1 MCDVQVVCVYVY
13 CVCVVC
19 EWSVCVYGERVV
31 CVCLVC
37 VSGVCIWCAGCVSSV
52 YMEWECVCV
61 YMMCVCG
68 MRVCVYVVSMHVG
81 CVCVCPIVPRPLSF
95 LQSHHFPVASIP
107 HIPSLMRLWTCHVLG
122 KRITILERT
131 AYALEE
137 TCR

>member
-1 MCDVQVVCVYVY
+1 MCVSGMCEWCVYMVCGVCEQCVYGVGMCVYVY
-13 CVCVVC
+13 DVCVWHV
-19 EWSVCVYGERVV
+19 SVCVCGINA
-31 CVCLVC
+31 C
-37 VSGVCIWCAGCVSSV
+37 GV
-52 YMEWECVCV
+52 
-61 YMMCVCG
+61 
-68 MRVCVYVVSMHVG
+68 

>member
-1 MCDVQVVCVYVY
+1 MSGMCEWCVYMVCGVCEQCVYGVGMCVYVY
-13 CVCVVC
+13 DVCVWHV
-19 EWSVCVYGERVV
+19 SVCV
-31 CVCLVC
+31 
-37 VSGVCIWCAGCVSSV
+37 
-52 YMEWECVCV
+52 
-61 YMMCVCG
+61 CG
-68 MRVCVYVVSMHVG
+68 INACG
-81 CVCVCPIVPRPLSF
+81 VCVCPIVPRLLSF